1 MESSGDRLIML
12 FFDWE
17 KAFDK
22 IDHEELIKAIERFK
36 LPEQVIRVIRSFY
49 ENQRFFIEDKVGNSE
64 KKQNTGIRQGCPLS
78 PYLFVLVMTVMTHDV
93 HEKIKHEINQEEY
106 DFLNFWELFY
116 ADDTF
121 ILGLS

>member
-93 HEKIKHEINQEEY
+93 HETIKHEINQY

-116 ADDTF
+116 ADDT
-121 ILGLS
+121 LS

>member
-93 HEKIKHEINQEEY
+93 HETIKHEINQY